1 MPHRAPSRALVRL
14 VILVV
19 AAALGAGACMGS
31 LGSPTPVPGS
41 SDVKSESRSV
51 AMFSSVTVSGP
62 LNVVLST
69 GAAEALI
76 VEAPA
81 NVLSLVTTE
90 VDGSELVVKVEAPGF
105 TSANPA
111 TVRITSPS
119 IDAVALE
126 GGAHGTMEAM
136 GQSLTVSASGGSV
149 LKGIGAV
156 QQLSLTVLGNSET
169 ELGDLT
175 SQTAAIALA
184 GGAKATIHVAKQL
197 TGTADGGS
205 VVTLASAPT
214 AQSVTLTGGAKIVG
228 P

>member
-1 MPHRAPSRALVRL
+1 MPQRAPSRALVRL
-14 VILVV
+14 VVVAV
-19 AAALGAGACMGS
+19 AAALSAGACVGG
-31 LGSPTPVPGS
+31 LASPTPVPAS
-41 SDVKSESRSV
+41 SDVKNESRAV
-51 AMFSSVTVSGP
+51 PMFSSVTVTGP

-69 GAAEALI
+69 GAVQAVA
-76 VEAPA
+76 VEAPT
-81 NVLSLVTTE
+81 NVLPLVTTE
-90 VDGSELVVKVEAPGF
+90 VAADELEVNVKAPGF
-105 TSANPA
+105 TSAQPV
-111 TVRITSPS
+111 TVRITSPTMS
-119 IDAVALE
+119 AVALE

-136 GQSLTVSASGGSV
+136 AQSLTVSASGGSV

-184 GGAKATIHVAKQL
+184 GGAKATIHVTKQL

-205 VVTLASAPT
+205 VLTLATAPT
-214 AQSVTLTGGAKIVG
+214 AQSVTVTGGARIVG